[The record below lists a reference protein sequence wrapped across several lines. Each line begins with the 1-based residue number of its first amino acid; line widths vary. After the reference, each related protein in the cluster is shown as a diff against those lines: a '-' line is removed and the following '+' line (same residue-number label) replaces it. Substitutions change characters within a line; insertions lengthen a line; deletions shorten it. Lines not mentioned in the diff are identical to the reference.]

1 MSLFRNNLLPL
12 LCLAASIPAAFAVDK
27 DGARFTPP
35 SIESIPTKQ
44 TVEGVTIAA
53 QAYNSEELSKPAFG
67 KVYPYEHG
75 ILPVLVIIRNDSKKT
90 IRLAGM
96 QPEYVN
102 TNRGRV
108 APTPAAE
115 VKYTKS
121 PQRPN
126 MNPGP
131 IPGIRFGKKNPLANE
146 SIEIRG
152 FTAKMLPPGES
163 AYGFLYFQT
172 GHRRGSSLYL
182 TGLQDAATG
191 QDLFYF
197 DIPLE

>member
-1 MSLFRNNLLPL
+1 MSLFRVNPLPL
-12 LCLAASIPAAFAVDK
+12 LFLAASIPAAWAIDK
-27 DGARFTPP
+27 EGGKFSPP
-35 SIESIPTKQ
+35 AIDSIPTKQ
-44 TVEGVTIAA
+44 TVESVTIAA
-53 QAYNSEELSKPAFG
+53 QAYNSETLAKQAFG
-67 KVYPYEHG
+67 KVHPYEHG
-75 ILPVLVIIRNDSKKT
+75 ILPVLIVVRNDSKKT
-90 IRLAGM
+90 IRLGDMRA
-96 QPEYVN
+96 EYVTPN
-102 TNRGRV
+102 GGRV
-108 APTPAAE
+108 APTPASE
-115 VKYTKS
+115 VKYTKA

-131 IPGIRFGKKNPLANE
+131 IPGIRFGKKNPLADE

-163 AYGFLYFQT
+163 AHGFLYFQT

-182 TGLQDAATG
+182 TGLQDASTG

>member
-12 LCLAASIPAAFAVDK
+12 MCLAASIPAAWAVDK
-27 DGARFTPP
+27 EGARFAPP
-35 SIESIPTKQ
+35 AIDSIPTKQ

-53 QAYNSEELSKPAFG
+53 QAYNSESQAKTAFG
-67 KVYPYEHG
+67 KVHPYEHG

-96 QPEYVN
+96 QPEYV
-102 TNRGRV
+102 TPSRDKI
-108 APTPAAE
+108 APTPASE

-126 MNPGP
+126 MSPGP
-131 IPGIRFGKKNPLANE
+131 IPGIRFGKKNPLADE

-163 AYGFLYFQT
+163 AHGFLYFQT
-172 GHRRGSSLYL
+172 GHRRGSNLYL

>member
-1 MSLFRNNLLPL
+1 MSLFRNNLLPFV
-12 LCLAASIPAAFAVDK
+12 CLAASISAAWAVDK
-27 DGARFTPP
+27 EGAKFSPP
-35 SIESIPTKQ
+35 AIDSIPTKQ

-53 QAYNSEELSKPAFG
+53 LPYNNEALSKNAFG

-90 IRLAGM
+90 IRLATM
-96 QPEYVN
+96 QPEYI
-102 TNRGRV
+102 TPSRGRV
-108 APTPAAE
+108 APTPASE

-126 MNPGP
+126 MNPSP
-131 IPGIRFGKKNPLANE
+131 IPGIRFGKKNPLADE
-146 SIEIRG
+146 SIEVRG
-152 FTAKMLPPGES
+152 FSAKMLPPGES
-163 AYGFLYFQT
+163 AHGFLYFQT
-172 GHRRGSSLYL
+172 GHRRGSNLYI
-182 TGLQDAATG
+182 TGLQDASSG